1 MRSKMLKTALFSV
14 ASFMVITT
22 MLAGCAMV
30 TARVPLRYTPRG
42 TAAVVP
48 GARNVIVTVSVK
60 DLRKRKRIG
69 TKTNGFG
76 MSMAPIYSKTSVGA
90 MVRRA
95 FEKELSDRGFR
106 VADASPVHVDVHV
119 TQLDSHFDVGV
130 FTGTAAAEFHM
141 TVMVRN
147 RGGQETFSRTIAAA
161 GKNGGVMIAS
171 GSNAGVAVDRAVE
184 NGVHMVFHDNRF
196 IAALL
201 HSE

>member
-1 MRSKMLKTALFSV
+1 MFNRTLRTALFSV
-14 ASFMVITT
+14 ASFILITT
-22 MLAGCAMV
+22 LLAGCAMV
-30 TARVPLRYTPRG
+30 TATVPLRHTPHG
-42 TAAVVP
+42 TATVVP

-76 MSMAPIYSKTSVGA
+76 MSMAAIYSKTSVGV

-106 VADASPVHVDVHV
+106 VADASPVRVDVHV

-130 FTGTAAAEFHM
+130 FTGTAIAECHM
-141 TVMVRN
+141 AVMVKN
-147 RGGQETFSRTIAAA
+147 RAGRETFSRTITTV
-161 GKNGGVMIAS
+161 GKNRDVMIFS

-184 NGVHMVFHDNRF
+184 NGVHMVFLDNRF

>member
-1 MRSKMLKTALFSV
+1 MPNGTLRTGLICV
-14 ASFMVITT
+14 ASFILITT
-22 MLAGCAMV
+22 ALSGCAMV

-76 MSMAPIYSKTSVGA
+76 MSMAAIYSKSSVGV

-106 VADASPVHVDVHV
+106 VSGTSPVRVDVHV
-119 TQLDSHFDVGV
+119 TQLDSHFDTGV
-130 FTGTAAAEFHM
+130 FTGTAVAKFQM
-141 TVMVRN
+141 TVTVKN
-147 RGGQETFSRTIAAA
+147 RDGRDTFTREIVAD
-161 GKNGGVMIAS
+161 GKNGDIMIAS
-171 GSNAGVAVDRAVE
+171 GSNAGVAVDRALE